1 MEVNISVQL
10 REKVAAYINRDF
22 RRKTVDEGLNLLQQ
36 TGYKPNVYENFLQN
50 KTRMD
55 IPQKI
60 DRVLRSYLRYPINPN
75 DPDHTDIETEIPSEV
90 NVNFEKVTEE
100 IAEAGSGKEYP
111 EIVKKVLTEYSDLYK
126 QRSILHRMLK
136 EAGETNSDETVA
148 KRKTFAAS
156 ILGIS
161 HRMEELW
168 LSYSAYKESGT
179 IPSEDLLKTP
189 FDPENPVKHQE
200 TKNPSSDLTLA
211 ENVEELKKQK
221 ENWRIKIAKAENK
234 LLYQSEKKLAKE
246 NPMPKG
252 PKRITLEKKIEKL
265 KAEKE
270 QIEYAIAEKS

>member
-22 RRKTVDEGLNLLQQ
+22 RRKTVDEGLTLLQQ
-36 TGYKPNVYENFLQN
+36 TGYKPIVCENFLKN
-50 KTRMD
+50 KFRRD

-60 DRVLRSYLRYPINPN
+60 DSVLRNYLRYPINPN
-75 DPDHTDIETEIPSEV
+75 DPDHADIEKGIPAEV
-90 NVNFEKVTEE
+90 NVNFEKVSKE
-100 IAEAGSGKEYP
+100 IAESGTGEEYP
-111 EIVKKVLTEYSDLYK
+111 EIIKKVLTEYSDLYK
-126 QRSILHRMLK
+126 QRSILHKELK
-136 EAGETNSDETVA
+136 EVGETNSDAAVA

-168 LSYSAYKESGT
+168 NSFSAYKESGL
-179 IPSEDLLKTP
+179 IPAEDLLKTP
-189 FDPENPVKHQE
+189 FDPQNPVQMPEK
-200 TKNPSSDLTLA
+200 KNSTDLTLA
-211 ENVEELKKQK
+211 EDMDGLKKQK

-234 LLYQSEKKLAKE
+234 LLYQSERKLAKE

-252 PKRITLEKKIEKL
+252 PKRLTLEKKVEKL

-270 QIEYAIAEKS
+270 RIEYAIAEKS